1 MQAARNSTLGRR
13 VAGAILLDLAVSPLF
28 IWNVF
33 AQPLAQELG
42 ASATQVSLVFS
53 FGLAAFSIGV
63 VVGGRLA
70 DTQAPRRLALACA
83 VGMLIGLG
91 LSGVAPSV
99 WLVALS
105 FGLLQG
111 FAAGLGY
118 ATAVHEAGLI
128 NRGLIMALVVSA
140 YGAGSAALAPL
151 ASWLLEHYGRAPTFA
166 VLAGLAV
173 AVCGLAAALLPGRP
187 PDFSRQAPE
196 APEKPEESVDSM
208 TKGLSEQRRLVGLLW
223 LMFGLASAPGLAAF
237 AIAGELS
244 GGAAYG
250 AVAAASLGNM
260 GGRLVAG
267 PMADRFGIPWV
278 LHGFFL
284 LLTAACVLFVSTDEL
299 WILQAGL
306 LAVGAQYGALST
318 LTPLA
323 TRAGVPPQHFGRA
336 FGLVFSAWGI
346 VGLAAP
352 AAGATL
358 MHAGGRPFVSAAML
372 ACALAAWLA
381 TLAVLRRLRAL
392 SCCPPQVEDV

>member
-1 MQAARNSTLGRR
+1 MSGVMRATRNSTLGRR

-33 AQPLAQELG
+33 AQPLAQELD

-63 VVGGRLA
+63 VAGGRLA
-70 DTQAPRRLALACA
+70 DTCPPRQLALVCA
-83 VGMLIGLG
+83 IGMFIGLG
-91 LSGVAPSV
+91 LSAVAPSL
-99 WLVALS
+99 WLIALS

-151 ASWLLEHYGRAPTFA
+151 ASWWLEHYGRASTFA

-173 AVCGLAAALLPGRP
+173 AVCGLAAALLPGHP
-187 PDFSRQAPE
+187 PHVSGHIPN
-196 APEKPEESVDSM
+196 KPEEPANS
-208 TKGLSEQRRLVGLLW
+208 TKEGQPEQRRLIVMLW
-223 LMFGLASAPGLAAF
+223 LVFGLASAPGLAAF
-237 AIAGELS
+237 AIAGELT

-250 AVAAASLGNM
+250 AVAAVSLGNM
-260 GGRLVAG
+260 GGRLIAG
-267 PMADRFGIPWV
+267 PMADRFGIPGV
-278 LHGFFL
+278 LHGFFVL
-284 LLTAACVLFVSTDEL
+284 LIAACVLFVSTEQL
-299 WILQAGL
+299 WLLQAGL

-323 TRAGVPPQHFGRA
+323 TRAGVPVQHFGRA

-352 AAGATL
+352 AASAAL
-358 MHAGGRPFVSAAML
+358 MHSGGRLFVAAAML
-372 ACALAAWLA
+372 TCALAAWRV
-381 TLAVLRRLRAL
+381 TVIMLRLL
-392 SCCPPQVEDV
+392 PKQG